1 MTRRIAAVTHLSDQ
15 ALIEAVRSA
24 AGRERE
30 ATARLIALLAELD
43 ARRLYLGQGCSSLF
57 TYCTQVLRLS
67 EHAAY
72 GRIEAAR
79 AARKFPVVLD
89 LLADGAVTL
98 TTVTLLASHLTPANH
113 VEVLNAAR
121 HRSKRDVEVMVAGL
135 RPLPD
140 VPATVKKL
148 PARPTAAGSV
158 SAPPA
163 SPDEPAGQP
172 ALCAVGGEASLL
184 QDAHRPRSVAALG
197 PASVTPLAPE
207 RYKVQLTVSRETND
221 KLRRVQDLLRHSIP
235 NGDLAIILDR
245 ALTIL
250 LADLERTR
258 LAATDRP
265 RSSGRAPSSS
275 RHIPA
280 AVRRAVWKRDGG
292 QCAFVGTEGRCNERG
307 FLEFHHVRP
316 HAVGG
321 PPAVDN
327 IELRC
332 RAHNVHEAEQF
343 FRSRW
348 PLLAR
353 EAGGWAPLAQGNGM

>member
-15 ALIEAVRSA
+15 ALIEEVQVA

-30 ATARLIALLAELD
+30 ATVRLIALLAELD

-57 TYCTQVLRLS
+57 TYCTQMLRLS

-79 AARKFPVVLD
+79 AARKFPIVLD
-89 LLADGAVTL
+89 LLADGEVTL
-98 TTVTLLASHLTPANH
+98 TTVTLLASHLTTANH

-148 PARPTAAGSV
+148 PARPAVAGTV
-158 SAPPA
+158 SALPA
-163 SPDEPAGQP
+163 SSDDPADQP
-172 ALCAVGGEASLL
+172 ELSAVGNEQSLL
-184 QDAHRPRSVAALG
+184 QHAPRSQSVAAPR

-221 KLRRVQDLLRHSIP
+221 KLRRAQDLLRHSIP
-235 NGDLAIILDR
+235 NGDLAVIIDR
-245 ALTIL
+245 ALTL
-250 LADLERTR
+250 LLEDLERTR

-265 RSSGRAPSSS
+265 RSSGRPTSSS

-292 QCAFVGTEGRCNERG
+292 QCAFVGTEGRCHERG
-307 FLEFHHVRP
+307 FLEFHHVKP

-321 PPAVDN
+321 PPIVDN
-327 IELRC
+327 IALRC

-353 EAGGWAPLAQGNGM
+353 ETGGWALPAQPNGR